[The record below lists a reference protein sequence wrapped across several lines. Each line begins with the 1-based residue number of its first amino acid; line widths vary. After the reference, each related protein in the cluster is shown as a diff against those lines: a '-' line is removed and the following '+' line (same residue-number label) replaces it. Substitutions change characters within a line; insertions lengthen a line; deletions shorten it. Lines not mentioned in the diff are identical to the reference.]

1 MLAGIEGS
9 SQGYW
14 GSRKCGKRGIEIVG
28 HVDYIQEAE
37 NKVEGMQGAQA
48 CTLLSVHLCSQVC
61 TFVLRCAPLF
71 SGVRLVGGE
80 QGQSGRQVVAHWKS
94 TQAGNF
100 VASYRFSIIPLFGGK
115 ARR

>member
-61 TFVLRCAPLF
+61 TFF
-71 SGVRLVGGE
+71 SGVHLVGGE

-100 VASYRFSIIPLFGGK
+100 IATYRVSIIPLF
-115 ARR
+115 